1 MTLLKMFYSEVIGA
15 EKYIEIRC
23 FRKDG
28 MVFSKYFDDVGELLE
43 FVQMNKNKYNLFVG
57 VNPRQMQGRKLEN
70 IKNIK
75 NIVFDIEKIKGKTPL
90 WENGEWT
97 EYAEKLKTTVQF
109 VQEYLTEKYQLYA
122 TAVVVSGRGLHMYV
136 TLNEGVDVKEY
147 KQKYSQWYKSVMK
160 YINENSPHH
169 HEIKCDVMVKDP
181 TRIFGAP
188 GSVNNKY
195 PEKPERKIIYYKKIG
210 NNKLCETLDKLKN
223 YNAPTTGGIYKG
235 KRKYT
240 EENLFFSPEFKVFE
254 YQPEIGTQIN
264 NKLRLALKLLMNEN
278 KCYNYEEVSQRI
290 EELGFEYK
298 EMKFI
303 ESEYPGYKYS
313 ENILNNYVLENMEWS
328 LKSGFKLPYKLK
340 EEKKKN
346 LLSVV
351 EIPQVFN
358 DSGMKEIYNVNEMI
372 TEINEFNK
380 RYVSNVQSKTKFYSK
395 CLEMNV
401 MKNIKCEV
409 LKEFVRENKL
419 IERLKY
425 YMK

>member
-1 MTLLKMFYSEVIGA
+1 
-15 EKYIEIRC
+15 
-23 FRKDG
+23 
-28 MVFSKYFDDVGELLE
+28 
-43 FVQMNKNKYNLFVG
+43 
-57 VNPRQMQGRKLEN
+57 
-70 IKNIK
+70 
-75 NIVFDIEKIKGKTPL
+75 
-90 WENGEWT
+90 
-97 EYAEKLKTTVQF
+97 
-109 VQEYLTEKYQLYA
+109 
-122 TAVVVSGRGLHMYV
+122 MYV